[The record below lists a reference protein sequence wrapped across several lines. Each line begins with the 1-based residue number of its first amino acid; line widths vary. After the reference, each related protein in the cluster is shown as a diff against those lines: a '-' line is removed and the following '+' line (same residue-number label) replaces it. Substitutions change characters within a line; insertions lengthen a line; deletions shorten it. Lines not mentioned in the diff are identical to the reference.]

1 MAIPFLGILTTL
13 ASPVTKYLEKRGEI
27 KIAEHT
33 RNLAIIN
40 NQARLAADRETNNA
54 QWEMASLQDKDRW
67 LRRFSFVMFTSP
79 VFLAV
84 ASPTYWAE
92 VVVQLNTIPQWMLT
106 IWFYMIA
113 GIWGISSLKEAVPA
127 MIAGMRKNR

>member
-1 MAIPFLGILTTL
+1 MSALTAVLGLLSSPLSTFL
-13 ASPVTKYLEKRGEI
+13 KKRGEI

-40 NQARLAADRETNNA
+40 NQARLASDKATNNA
-54 QWEMASLQDKDRW
+54 NWELASLQDKDKW
-67 LRRFSFVMFTSP
+67 LRRFSFVLFTSP

-84 ASPTYWAE
+84 GAPEYWG
-92 VVVQLNTIPQWMLT
+92 VVKIQLDSIPEWMLT

-127 MIAGMRKNR
+127 IISGMRKKQ